1 MSPFVLLKLHHFFAI
16 ITKIV
21 LKVGIIMLFSA
32 VLAIGIVSAIFFM
45 KERVKKCGIK
55 ALLLKTVT
63 SIIFIFCG
71 AIGSA
76 NALKHG
82 YCVFPILVLMGLV
95 FGLLGDIWLDLK
107 WIYKDDNDIYTF
119 SGFFSFIVGHI
130 LFIAAILHRFA
141 DWNKIIYIILPVIIS
156 LIAAVGML
164 ILEKPLKMKY
174 GKFKAITVVYTFIV
188 ALLAFLS
195 GSFALMNGFKIMT
208 LNLMFA
214 GGIFFALSD
223 LILSG
228 TYFGENKKRPI
239 DIITNHTTYYAAQ
252 FLIASSLMFL
262 K

>member
-1 MSPFVLLKLHHFFAI
+1 
-16 ITKIV
+16 
-21 LKVGIIMLFSA
+21 MLFSA
-32 VLAIGIVSAIFFM
+32 VLAIGIISAVLFM
-45 KERVKKCGIK
+45 KERVKRCSIK
-55 ALLLKTVT
+55 ALMMKAVT
-63 SIIFIFCG
+63 SILFIFCG

-76 NALKHG
+76 TALKHG
-82 YCVFPILVLMGLV
+82 YSIFPILILMGLI

-130 LFIAAILHRFA
+130 FFISAILQRFA
-141 DWNKIIYIILPVIIS
+141 NWDKIIYIVLPVVIS

-164 ILEKPLKMKY
+164 ILEKPLKMNY

-195 GSFALMNGFKIMT
+195 GSLALMNGFNIMT

-228 TYFGENKKRPI
+228 TYFGENMKRPI

>member
-1 MSPFVLLKLHHFFAI
+1 
-16 ITKIV
+16 
-21 LKVGIIMLFSA
+21 MLFSA
-32 VLAIGIVSAIFFM
+32 VLAIGIISAVLFM
-45 KERVKKCGIK
+45 KERVKRCSIK
-55 ALLLKTVT
+55 ALMMKAVT
-63 SIIFIFCG
+63 SILFIFCG

-76 NALKHG
+76 TALKHG
-82 YCVFPILVLMGLV
+82 YSIFPILILMGLI

-130 LFIAAILHRFA
+130 FFISAILQRFA
-141 DWNKIIYIILPVIIS
+141 NWDKIIYIVLPVVIS

-164 ILEKPLKMKY
+164 ILEKPLKMNY

-195 GSFALMNGFKIMT
+195 GSLALMNGFNIMT

>member
-1 MSPFVLLKLHHFFAI
+1 
-16 ITKIV
+16 
-21 LKVGIIMLFSA
+21 MLFSA
-32 VLAIGIVSAIFFM
+32 VLAIGIISAVLFM
-45 KERVKKCGIK
+45 KERVKRCSVK
-55 ALLLKTVT
+55 ALMMKAVT
-63 SIIFIFCG
+63 SILFIFCG

-76 NALKHG
+76 NALKQG
-82 YCVFPILVLMGLV
+82 YSIFPILILMGLV

-130 LFIAAILHRFA
+130 FFISAILQRFA
-141 DWNKIIYIILPVIIS
+141 DWDKIIYIVLPVVIS

-164 ILEKPLKMKY
+164 ILEKPLKMNY
-174 GKFKAITVVYTFIV
+174 GKFKVITVIYTFIV

-195 GSFALMNGFKIMT
+195 GSLALMNGFKIMT

>member
-1 MSPFVLLKLHHFFAI
+1 
-16 ITKIV
+16 
-21 LKVGIIMLFSA
+21 MLFSA
-32 VLAIGIVSAIFFM
+32 VLAIGIISAALFM
-45 KERVKKCGIK
+45 RERIKKCGIK
-55 ALLLKTVT
+55 ALLLKTIT

-71 AIGSA
+71 AIGAA
-76 NALKHG
+76 NALKHQ
-82 YCVFPILVLMGLV
+82 YCIFPLLILMGLV

-119 SGFFSFIVGHI
+119 SGFFSFILGHI
-130 LFIAAILHRFA
+130 LFISAILQRFA
-141 DWNKIIYIILPVIIS
+141 DWDKIIYIVIPVIIS
-156 LIAAVGML
+156 LIAALGML

-174 GKFKAITVVYTFIV
+174 GKFKAITAVYTFIV
-188 ALLAFLS
+188 TLMALLS
-195 GSFALMNGFKIMT
+195 GAFALMNGFKIMT

-214 GGIFFALSD
+214 GGIFFAVSD

-228 TYFGENKKRPI
+228 TYFGENKRRPI